1 MAIDYLNTLGV
12 GSGFD
17 TTAMVTAIVD
27 AEIAPKQGQIDRAT
41 ADVDVKISG
50 LATLKSAM
58 QKLQSTFG
66 TLNDAREFDFTT
78 LSTTNAE
85 TLWATPNGDQA
96 SVGSHNVTVNQLA
109 QESIRVSDVVADKNA
124 PLTLSG
130 ATENF
135 AFTVNGQQTSLTL
148 STGDTLEDLATAIN
162 DENAGVTARVVQVD
176 NGNYRLFLQSN
187 EPGVANEVT
196 IDTDLTALNIGSGD
210 NLTQPANDAM
220 LTYNGVNISRSSNII
235 SDLVPGLTLNL
246 LTAGGSTTRLEV
258 ARDDLS
264 AADSIKALVDSFN
277 EFNTIANELLARA
290 SESSEPGAFAGDA
303 SIRSIVT
310 QARDLFFNE
319 GSSAGENIKRMSDM
333 GIAVDRDGVFQV
345 DDTKLA
351 GALTNHFEEMKN
363 FFTAGTD
370 DQTVWSPAS
379 QGFAGDLLKQ
389 LDDYLGLNGMIAT
402 REQANSRKTTDLSDD
417 QTELDAKKLALEER
431 YTVQF
436 TTMNRIM
443 SEMNSLKDYLDGQ
456 LSNLPFTAK
465 NNN

>member
-176 NGNYRLFLQSN
+176 NGNYRLFLQSD

-196 IDTDLTALNIGSGD
+196 IDTDLTALNIGSVD

-277 EFNTIANELLARA
+277 EFNTVANELLARA

-319 GSSAGENIKRMSDM
+319 GSSAGENIKP
-333 GIAVDRDGVFQV
+333 FQN
-345 DDTKLA
+345 A
-351 GALTNHFEEMKN
+351 W
-363 FFTAGTD
+363 
-370 DQTVWSPAS
+370 Q
-379 QGFAGDLLKQ
+379 
-389 LDDYLGLNGMIAT
+389 YL
-402 REQANSRKTTDLSDD
+402 
-417 QTELDAKKLALEER
+417 
-431 YTVQF
+431 F
-436 TTMNRIM
+436 
-443 SEMNSLKDYLDGQ
+443 SLRV
-456 LSNLPFTAK
+456 
-465 NNN
+465 